1 MKIEKIKWQTL
12 VFYSV
17 LVIGI
22 LWVSISY
29 RILFGPLIISGLIAY
44 LLYPILG
51 WISARTKIKRQ
62 RVVMIVFLIFLIL
75 LSWAIAYL
83 VPSIVTQSNLL
94 TNQLEAVPAQLN
106 ELTTDL
112 EQISGIE
119 LHTEEL
125 ITSLETDISQI
136 IQPER
141 IFRVLLDS
149 TTNIVWFVVI
159 VITVFHL
166 LRDWERLREWIF
178 SFVPAEQES
187 EYRTLHKEI
196 KKIWQSYL
204 RGQLLIMFVLGLLSG
219 IGAAAIG
226 LPNAFLLGFLAGTLA
241 LIPNLGPTIAT
252 GIAALVAWT
261 QGSSYLPVSNLW
273 VTLLAVA
280 IFVVVQLIEG
290 FWLTPRVMSRRMN
303 LHPGVVLIAIV
314 STLFTFGALL
324 ALIIVPTIGTIALLI
339 QFFHRKQAGK
349 QPWPEKIESEEGVRE
364 DNNLPQTSLIPE

>member
-324 ALIIVPTIGTIALLI
+324 ALIIVPTIGTITLLI

-349 QPWPEKIESEEGVRE
+349 QPWPDKTESEESVSE